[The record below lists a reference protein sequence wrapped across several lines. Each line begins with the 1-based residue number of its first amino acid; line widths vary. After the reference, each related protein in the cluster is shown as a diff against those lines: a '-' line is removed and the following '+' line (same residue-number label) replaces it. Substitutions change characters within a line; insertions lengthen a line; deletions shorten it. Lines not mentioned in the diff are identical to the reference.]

1 MAIVTTTITEDLITV
16 AIAQTVL
23 NPISFDPSQLGTMA
37 AQDAD
42 DVDITGGTI
51 TNIDYMALNLLFAD
65 GVAEGRFQWNAED
78 GVPEIGLPGGNVNL
92 QIGQEQLFLARNITG
107 LPLSDGTPVRIDSAV
122 GSRPTI
128 TSTDLSSIA
137 TAETIGLTTEPI
149 SNNSTGYVTRAGL
162 VRGINTLAWPAG
174 TRLFASAI
182 TPGELSDTLPGGDF
196 RKIFVGVV
204 LFSSGDDGIII
215 TNPVNIFFLQELSG
229 MNISSPAHND
239 LIAYDSATNTWRN
252 VALGDL

>member
-37 AQDAD
+37 SQDAD
-42 DVDITGGTI
+42 AVDILGGTI
-51 TNIDYMALNLLFAD
+51 TDIDYVRLNLLFAN

-92 QIGQEQLFLARNITG
+92 QLGLEQLFLARNITG
-107 LPLSDGTPVRIDSAV
+107 SPIADGTPVRIDNAV

-128 TSTDLSSIA
+128 TSTDLSSIV

-149 SNNSTGYVTRAGL
+149 SNNQTGYVTRAGF

-174 TRLFASAI
+174 TRLFASSV
-182 TPGELSDTLPGGDF
+182 TPGVLTDSLPGGDF

-204 LFSSGDDGIII
+204 IFSSGDDGIVLV
-215 TNPVNIFFLQELSG
+215 NPINIFFLQELSG
-229 MNISSPAHND
+229 MNISAPAHND
-239 LIAYDSATNTWRN
+239 LLAYDSATNTWRN